1 MLELDYVKAIIYVRI
16 FENKIACS
24 VNGIF
29 IGGLRKRNW

>member
-16 FENKIACS
+16 SENKIAYK

-29 IGGLRKRNW
+29 ISGLRKRNW